1 MTQAQWMLLDGR
13 RLRDWPLP
21 EIRHDADK
29 EVRGRVLVVAGS
41 REIPG
46 AAILAATAALRAGA
60 GKLVIAT
67 ARSMAGPM
75 ALAMPEARVIALPE
89 NGHGAFTMEGL
100 ALLKDSAAGTDAAV
114 IGPGLMGAEGTCD
127 FVEGLLP
134 LLAGVPVVLDALAM
148 DVVRRRRRLSQP
160 VLLTPHAG
168 EMAHLSGQSKEAV
181 TADPRQVV
189 GDAADEWH
197 ALVALK
203 GSTTLIAQPGRGR
216 WCHDGGHPGLA
227 TSGSG
232 DVLAGLIAGLAAQQ
246 VPLEQAC
253 AWGVVV
259 HAQAG
264 ATLARRFGPTGYLAR
279 ELPGEIP
286 ALIRSLQRPGR
297 LRSSAAPRG

>member
-1 MTQAQWMLLDGR
+1 MTQAEWMLLDAR
-13 RLRDWPLP
+13 RLREWPLP
-21 EIRHDADK
+21 EIPQDADK

-67 ARSMAGPM
+67 ARSVAGPM
-75 ALAMPEARVIALPE
+75 ALAVPEARVIALPE
-89 NGHGAFTMEGL
+89 NGHGAFTIEGL
-100 ALLKDSAAGTDAAV
+100 DLLKESAAGTDSAV
-114 IGPGLMGAEGTCD
+114 IGPGLMDAEATCD

-134 LLAGVPVVLDALAM
+134 LLADVPVVLDALAM
-148 DVVRRRRRLSQP
+148 DVVRRKRRLSP
-160 VLLTPHAG
+160 RVLLTPHAG
-168 EMAHLSGQSKEAV
+168 EMAHLSGRSKEAV
-181 TADPRQVV
+181 TADPRRSVA
-189 GDAADEWH
+189 DAADEWH

-203 GSTTLIAQPGRGR
+203 GSTTLIAQPGSGR

-259 HAQAG
+259 HALAG
-264 ATLARRFGPTGYLAR
+264 AALGRRLGPTGYLAR

-286 ALIRSLQRPGR
+286 ALIGSLQGRGR
-297 LRSSAAPRG
+297 LSPSAAPRE